1 MQGFASAYPQISRY
15 FPVDREMEKLP
26 RQYIANVIYTIAGN
40 AFAKWVEAQMRKR
53 NDKIKAE

>member
-1 MQGFASAYPQISRY
+1 
-15 FPVDREMEKLP
+15 MEKLP